1 VVGEVDLLRAQ
12 GDPHRQGDC
21 VALLLRPNPITVPL
35 DMDVEVAS
43 DLLTGT
49 PIRSL
54 PVVEDE
60 RLVGVVS
67 RCDVLRALSR
77 RVRG

>member
-1 VVGEVDLLRAQ
+1 VVGEVDLLRAL

-49 PIRSL
+49 RSGAF
-54 PVVEDE
+54 PS
-60 RLVGVVS
+60 S
-67 RCDVLRALSR
+67 RTNGSWAW
-77 RVRG
+77 